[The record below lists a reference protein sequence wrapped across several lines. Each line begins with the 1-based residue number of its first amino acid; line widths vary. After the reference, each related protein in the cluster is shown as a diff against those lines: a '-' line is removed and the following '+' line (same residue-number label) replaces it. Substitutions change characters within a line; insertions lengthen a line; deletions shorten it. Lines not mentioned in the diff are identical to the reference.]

1 MRIGILGGGQLGRML
16 ALAGHPLDL
25 ETTVLDPGEA
35 PCGAAV
41 AGHIRGD
48 FDDSGALGRLADWAD
63 VVTYEFEQVPEAAP
77 AELAGRVPVH
87 PAPQALAT
95 GRDRLNEKILF
106 RELGI
111 PTARFAAVDSRAD
124 LEAAVA
130 DLGLPAVLKTRTL
143 GYDGKGQAVLR
154 EDGDVD
160 AAWDGI
166 GGVPLILEEVVA
178 FQREVSLIAV
188 RGGDGGQRF
197 YPLSENHHEQ
207 GILRASRPRPGDP
220 REAEAMDYAA
230 RLLERLDY
238 VGTVA
243 LELFDDG
250 DRLLA
255 NEMAPRVH
263 NSGHWTIEGAE
274 TSQFEN
280 HLRAVCGLPLGAT
293 DPVGHS
299 AMLNLIGALPERADV
314 LAVPGAHLHFY
325 GKDPR
330 PGRKVGHITVR
341 ADSAAE
347 LEERLERVRP
357 LLPAG

>member
-1 MRIGILGGGQLGRML
+1 MRVGILGGGQLGRML
-16 ALAGHPLDL
+16 ALAGHPLGL

-41 AGHIRGD
+41 AAHLRGEY
-48 FDDSGALGRLADWAD
+48 DDLGLLRRLAEWAD

-77 AELAGRVPVH
+77 AELAGQVPVH
-87 PAPQALAT
+87 PGPEALAT
-95 GRDRLNEKILF
+95 GRDRLNEKTLF

-111 PTARFAAVDSRAD
+111 PTARFAAVDSRDA
-124 LEAAVA
+124 LKAAVA
-130 DLGLPAVLKTRTL
+130 DIGLPAVLKTRTL

-160 AAWDGI
+160 AAWNEI
-166 GGVPLILEEVVA
+166 GGVPLILEEVVP
-178 FQREVSLIAV
+178 FEREVSMIAV
-188 RGGDGGQRF
+188 RGADGAQRF
-197 YPLSENHHEQ
+197 YPLAENHHEQ
-207 GILRASRPRPGDP
+207 GILLESRPRPADP
-220 REAEAMDYAA
+220 READAVDYAA

-243 LELFDDG
+243 LELFDAG

-299 AMLNLIGALPERADV
+299 AMLNLIGVLPERADV

-325 GKDPR
+325 GKDSR

-347 LEERLERVRP
+347 LEGRLERVRR
-357 LLPAG
+357 LLPAA